1 MQHLEMPDWFLRL
14 TVPGHQKFAETVRGV
29 TAFVAGEA
37 RLPRDEALK
46 LGQAVDWVAERG
58 LMASAGEGRGIE
70 VWFEKRAGALEIGM
84 RYADLD
90 SSTGGV
96 AGLRE
101 DTQRGWEHLSR
112 LMNRVEV
119 SREADLVLC
128 RMSCRLPGS

>member
-1 MQHLEMPDWFLRL
+1 MQHADMPDWFLRL
-14 TVPGHQKFAETVRGV
+14 TVPSDPKFVETVRGL

-37 RLPRDEALK
+37 RLSRDDALK
-46 LGQAVDWVAERG
+46 IGEAVDWVTAQG
-58 LMASAGEGRGIE
+58 LMASAGDGRGIE

-90 SSTGGV
+90 RAAGGV
-96 AGLRE
+96 AGVRE

-119 SREADLVLC
+119 SRSEGLILC